1 MTRQKSVDF
10 QFVVEKLSRE
20 DSSFFF
26 FVGVLNKNE
35 TIISLAFVRIFYL
48 R

>member
-26 FVGVLNKNE
+26 VGVLNKNK